1 VAEEKHDDVGS
12 DLCAGSE
19 SGETM
24 LFLAVGADEKQD
36 GVGEKRDAGGE
47 PGETVLFLAVGAD
60 EKQDDVGD
68 RRDAGSEPGETLLSL
83 AVGAEGKQDD
93 AGGGSDA
100 EDTREGRPE
109 ERTTRRRLRQR
120 LSASITGVGKV
131 EQHPRETTLRHFLV
145 PAVSCVASIT
155 RGAVRSAKTTSTSKD
170 LSQNGYGLIL
180 ILILI

>member
-83 AVGAEGKQDD
+83 AVGAEGKQV
-93 AGGGSDA
+93 GC
-100 EDTREGRPE
+100 RPE